1 MKRRRAIVFA
11 TLAAAAVLAV
21 WLGRSGEPTADAQ
34 WALVDRYCVECHND
48 GEFAGGVAF
57 DTLDRDDVAGHG
69 EILEAA
75 VRKLRA
81 RMMPPPGEPRP
92 EPARLDSLAA
102 WLETTLDDAA
112 LADPNPGAPALHRLN
127 RAEYANAIR
136 DLLGLPVDT
145 ATLLPGDDASDGFD
159 NIASALSVSA
169 AHMQAYVAAAAEIS
183 RLAVGDPTTSAEI
196 ATYTAPR
203 GLSQAEH
210 LDGMPLGTRG
220 GFLVE
225 HVFPLDAEYEISIR
239 RAGGGFGLRAV
250 GGDEPV
256 EVTLNGARVRVLGRG
271 APARFVLPVEA
282 GAHTLGAAI
291 VRESR
296 PAGVDDLFAVHAG
309 STGVQ
314 AISIIGPLDASGAGD
329 TPSRQRIFICEPAH
343 ASDEERCATEILTAL
358 ATRAYR
364 RPVAASDPS
373 FGTLFEFYRTGRALG
388 SFETG
393 IQHAL
398 ARVLVD
404 PEFIFRFEREPENLA
419 AGEAYPLG
427 PYERASRL
435 SFFLWSSIPDD
446 ALLQAAADG
455 RLLDNAGLE
464 REVERM
470 LADPKSFALVDN
482 FATQWLG
489 LRQLDTVSPISN
501 DFDGNLRRSF
511 RRETELLF
519 ESVLRED
526 RSIVGLIDADY
537 TFVDERL
544 ARHYGMP
551 NIRGS
556 RFRRVELPDNARR
569 GLLGH
574 GSLLTIT
581 SPPNRTSPVMRGAWI
596 MENLLGAPAPNPPE
610 GVDTDLDAKAAATS
624 APGTVRE
631 QLERHREDPACA
643 GCHGM
648 IDPIGFALENFDLIG
663 RWRDTD
669 GGVAVDASGVLWD
682 GTPMDGPAGLRAALL
697 DRRELFVARATEKLM
712 AYALGRSVEHHDM
725 PAIRAIVRDAAEDDY
740 RFSRLVAGVVKSPGF
755 LMKRKGRTE
764 PGQQAVANREPPP

>member
-1 MKRRRAIVFA
+1 MIHRGAIVFA
-11 TLAAAAVLAV
+11 ALAGATALFV
-21 WLGRSGEPTADAQ
+21 WFGRNSEPAADAQ
-34 WALVDRYCVECHND
+34 WALVDRYCVDCHNE

-57 DTLDRDDVAGHG
+57 DTLDRGDLAGHG
-69 EILEAA
+69 ETWEAA

-92 EPARLDSLAA
+92 EAARLDSLAT

-112 LADPNPGAPALHRLN
+112 LTDPNPGAPALHRLN
-127 RAEYANAIR
+127 RTEYANAIR
-136 DLLGLPVDT
+136 DLLGLPVDA
-145 ATLLPGDDASDGFD
+145 ATLLPADDSSDGLD
-159 NIASALSVSA
+159 NIASALSVSP

-196 ATYTAPR
+196 TIYTAPR

-225 HVFPLDAEYEISIR
+225 HVFPLDAEYEIRVR

-250 GGDEPV
+250 GGDESV
-256 EVTLNGARVRVLGRG
+256 EVTLNGERVRLLGRG
-271 APARFVLPVEA
+271 VPASFVLPVEA

-291 VRESR
+291 VRGSR

-314 AISIIGPLDASGAGD
+314 AISVVGPLDASGAGD
-329 TPSRQRIFICEPAH
+329 TPTRRRIFICRPAQ
-343 ASDEERCATEILTAL
+343 ASDEERCATEILAAL
-358 ATRAYR
+358 ATRAFR
-364 RPVAASDPS
+364 RPIAPSDPS
-373 FGTLFEFYRTGRALG
+373 FGPLLKFYRTGRALG
-388 SFETG
+388 GFETG
-393 IQHAL
+393 IQQAL

-404 PEFIFRFEREPENLA
+404 PQFIFRFEREPADLA
-419 AGEAYPLG
+419 AGEVYALGAYEL
-427 PYERASRL
+427 ASRL

-446 ALLQAAADG
+446 ALLEAAADG
-455 RLLDNAGLE
+455 RLHDDAELE

-470 LADPKSFALVDN
+470 LADPKAYALVDN
-482 FATQWLG
+482 FASQWLG

-501 DFDGNLRRSF
+501 EFDGNLRWSF

-526 RSIVGLIDADY
+526 RSIVDLLDADY

-544 ARHYGMP
+544 ARHYGIP

-556 RFRRVELPDNARR
+556 RFRRVAQPDATRR

-596 MENLLGAPAPNPPE
+596 MENLLGTPAPDPPG

-624 APGTVRE
+624 DPGTVRE
-631 QLERHREDPACA
+631 QLKRHREEPACA

-648 IDPIGFALENFDLIG
+648 IDPIGFALENFNLIG
-663 RWRDTD
+663 KWRDTD
-669 GGVAVDASGVLWD
+669 GSAAIDASGELWD
-682 GTPMDGPAGLRAALL
+682 GTPMNGPAGLGAALL
-697 DRRELFVARATEKLM
+697 ERRELFVARATERLM
-712 AYALGRSVEHHDM
+712 TYAIGRSVEYYDM
-725 PAIRAIVRDAAEDDY
+725 PAIRAIVADAAEDDY
-740 RFSRLVAGVVKSPGF
+740 RFSSLVAGVARSPAF
-755 LMKRKGRTE
+755 RMKRKDPTE
-764 PGQQAVANREPPP
+764 PGQ

>member
-1 MKRRRAIVFA
+1 MNRRGAMVFA
-11 TLAAAAVLAV
+11 ALAMAAALAV

-34 WALVDRYCVECHND
+34 WALVDRYCVECHNEA
-48 GEFAGGVAF
+48 EFAGGVAF
-57 DTLDRDDVAGHG
+57 DTLDRGDIAGHG
-69 EILEAA
+69 EIWEAA

-81 RMMPPPGEPRP
+81 QMMPPPGEPRP
-92 EPARLDSLAA
+92 EPANLASLAA

-112 LADPNPGAPALHRLN
+112 LAAPNPGAPALHRLN

-145 ATLLPGDDASDGFD
+145 ATLLPGDDSSDGFD
-159 NIASALSVSA
+159 NIASALSVSP

-196 ATYTAPR
+196 MTYTAPR
-203 GLSQAEH
+203 GVSQAEH

-225 HVFPLDAEYEISIR
+225 HVFPLDAEYEIGIR

-250 GGDEPV
+250 GGEEPV
-256 EVTLNGARVRVLGRG
+256 EVTLNGARVGLLGRG
-271 APARFVLPVEA
+271 VPARFVLPVEA

-291 VRESR
+291 VRGSR

-314 AISIIGPLDASGAGD
+314 AISIVGPLDASGAGD
-329 TPSRQRIFICEPAH
+329 TPTRRRIFVCRPTQAG
-343 ASDEERCATEILTAL
+343 DEERCAAEILTAL
-358 ATRAYR
+358 ATRAFR
-364 RPVAASDPS
+364 RPVTSSDPS
-373 FGTLFEFYRTGRALG
+373 FGTLLEFHRSGRALG

-398 ARVLVD
+398 ARILVD
-404 PEFIFRFEREPENLA
+404 PEFIFRFEREPDDLA
-419 AGEAYPLG
+419 AGEVHALGAYEL
-427 PYERASRL
+427 ASRL

-446 ALLQAAADG
+446 ALLEAAADG
-455 RLLDNAGLE
+455 RLRGDAGLE
-464 REVERM
+464 REIERM
-470 LADPKSFALVDN
+470 LADPKATALVEN
-482 FATQWLG
+482 FASQWLG
-489 LRQLDTVSPISN
+489 LRQLDTVSPIWN
-501 DFDGNLRRSF
+501 EFDGNLRHAF
-511 RRETELLF
+511 RRETELLV

-526 RSIVGLIDADY
+526 RSIVDLLDANY

-544 ARHYGMP
+544 ARHYGIA

-556 RFRRVELPDNARR
+556 RFRRVSLPDDARH

-596 MENLLGAPAPNPPE
+596 MENLLGAPAPTPPE
-610 GVDTDLDAKAAATS
+610 GVDTDLDSKAAATS
-624 APGTVRE
+624 EPGSVRE

-663 RWRDTD
+663 SWRDAD
-669 GGVAVDASGVLWD
+669 AGASIDASGELWD
-682 GTPMDGPAGLRAALL
+682 GTPLDGPAGLRAALL
-697 DRRELFVARATEKLM
+697 ERRELFVTRATEKLM
-712 AYALGRSVEHHDM
+712 AYALGRTVEHYDM
-725 PAIRAIVRDAAEDDY
+725 PTIRAIVRDAAEDDY
-740 RFSRLVAGVVKSPGF
+740 RFSRLVAGVVKSPAF
-755 LMKRKGRTE
+755 RTKRKAQE
-764 PGQQAVANREPPP
+764 EQEQQTAAN